1 MLTIEQWEAL
11 WKIGFDH
18 SFKMNKKGRWG
29 KGNSMAKWQPGFDF
43 SSHVSAGVVST
54 SGGMRESFTDLYGAR
69 GDVDLSV
76 ICDEA
81 ESG

>member
-1 MLTIEQWEAL
+1 
-11 WKIGFDH
+11 
-18 SFKMNKKGRWG
+18 
-29 KGNSMAKWQPGFDF
+29 MAKWQPGFDF

-54 SGGMRESFTDLYGAR
+54 SGGMRESFTDLYGAQ